1 MEYFME
7 FEVSILVTQVLIIA
21 VEVLGNVQLL
31 KHFIKLQN
39 GNSWKYAI
47 VSLVVTCICVFMNTK
62 FIPPPAT
69 YIFNMVAL
77 VTAAVQL
84 AYDAIIQGLNN
95 FISRAMGN
103 IAEKNRGG
111 DYERRYSD

>member
-1 MEYFME
+1 ME
-7 FEVSILVTQVLIIA
+7 FEVSILITQVLIIA

-47 VSLVVTCICVFMNTK
+47 VSLVITCICVFMNTK
-62 FIPPPAT
+62 FVPPPVT

-84 AYDAIIQGLNN
+84 AYDAILQGFRGL
-95 FISRAMGN
+95 ITKAMDN
-103 IAEKNRGG
+103 IVIKK
-111 DYERRYSD
+111 